1 MTSIS
6 GRTACAKRGG
16 PNFLETKRVDAG
28 TGNCP
33 PGLVP
38 CSYFTSMTS
47 TVCMLKAEL
56 EEQCPIIDLFVV
68 DETNVP
74 ELREN
79 GFTITTGGYTKKGG
93 SQ

>member
-1 MTSIS
+1 
-6 GRTACAKRGG
+6 
-16 PNFLETKRVDAG
+16 
-28 TGNCP
+28 
-33 PGLVP
+33 
-38 CSYFTSMTS
+38 MTS

-79 GFTITTGGYTKKGG
+79 GFTVTTGGYTKKGG